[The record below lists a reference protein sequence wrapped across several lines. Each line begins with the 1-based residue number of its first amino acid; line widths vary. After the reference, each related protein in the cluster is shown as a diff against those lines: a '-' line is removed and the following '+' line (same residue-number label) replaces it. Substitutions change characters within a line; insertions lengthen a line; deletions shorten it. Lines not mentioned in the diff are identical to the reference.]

1 MSPLDVPRP
10 LGVGMVAVALGVAAC
25 AQAPAPASHPSG
37 PMLISA
43 AASAPAPPSRPTP
56 WVATETAF
64 GRWLDGVKAEAVGR
78 GVRPITVDRAFTGL
92 TINARV
98 IELDRRQ
105 PEFTSTFW
113 RYFDSAVSET
123 RVANGRAMVARHRP
137 LLARVSRETGVP
149 AEVLVAFWGI
159 ETNYGGNTGGFNV
172 IEALATLAHDGR
184 RGAFFRDQLI
194 TALEILDEG
203 HISPAAMQGSWAG
216 AMGQMQFMP
225 TTFRDHAVDGSGDGR
240 KDIWTSL
247 PDAFASAGA
256 FLSRLGWRAGE
267 GWGRQV
273 RLPAGYDYA
282 LSGLGHWQPL
292 ATWAAMGVTRADGGP
307 LRVEDGR
314 TAALVLPAGYRGP
327 AFLVTDNFRVIM
339 RWNNASVYA
348 LAVGH
353 LSDRVAG
360 RGPLIGVFDRD
371 QMPLRHSDVEAMQ
384 GLLNRL
390 GYEAGPPDGRVGPN
404 TRAAIK
410 RFQAARGLPADG
422 YADPV
427 LLDRL
432 RRAAAGQEPF

>member
-10 LGVGMVAVALGVAAC
+10 LAVGLIAAVLSVAAC
-25 AQAPAPASHPSG
+25 AQAPVPGSRPSTPATV
-37 PMLISA
+37 
-43 AASAPAPPSRPTP
+43 PAPS
-56 WVATETAF
+56 AISDAAF
-64 GRWLDGVKAEAVGR
+64 TRWLETVKAEAVTR
-78 GVRPITVDRAFTGL
+78 GVRPATIDRAFAG
-92 TINARV
+92 IGFNAKV

-123 RVANGRAMVARHRP
+123 RVANGRAMLAQHRP
-137 LLARVSRETGVP
+137 LLDRVSRETGVP
-149 AEVLVAFWGI
+149 AEVLVAFWGV
-159 ETNYGGNTGGFNV
+159 ETNYGSNTGGFNV
-172 IEALATLAHDGR
+172 IEALATLACDDR
-184 RGAFFRDQLI
+184 RGPFFREQLI
-194 TALEILDEG
+194 TALEILDQG
-203 HISPAAMQGSWAG
+203 HIRPEAMQGSWAG

-267 GWGRQV
+267 GWGWQA

-282 LSGLGHWQPL
+282 RSGLSAWRPL
-292 ATWAAMGVTRADGGP
+292 ATWAALGVTRADGRP
-307 LRVEDGR
+307 LPTTEDR
-314 TAALVLPAGYRGP
+314 TAALLLPAGYRGP

-348 LAVGH
+348 LAVGR
-353 LSDRVAG
+353 LSDRIAG
-360 RGPLIGVFDRD
+360 EGPLIGAFGRD
-371 QMPLRHSDVEAMQ
+371 QIPLRRSDVEVLQSLLNGLGYHAGAPD
-384 GLLNRL
+384 GLL
-390 GYEAGPPDGRVGPN
+390 GPN

-422 YADPV
+422 YADPA

-432 RRAAAGQEPF
+432 RRVAAGLEPF

>member
-1 MSPLDVPRP
+1 MSPLDVPRS
-10 LGVGMVAVALGVAAC
+10 LGVGMIAVALSVAAC
-25 AQAPAPASHPSG
+25 AQAPVPASR
-37 PMLISA
+37 SA
-43 AASAPAPPSRPTP
+43 EPLTVLVTAPAPPSRPTP
-56 WVATETAF
+56 WAATEAAF
-64 GRWLDGVKAEAVGR
+64 ARWLDGVKAEAVGR
-78 GVRPITVDRAFTGL
+78 GVRPTTVDRAFAGI
-92 TINARV
+92 TINAKV
-98 IELDRRQ
+98 IDLDRRQ

-113 RYFDSAVSET
+113 RYFESAVSKT
-123 RVANGRAMVARHRP
+123 RVANGRAMLARHRP
-137 LLARVSRETGVP
+137 LLDRVSRDTGVP
-149 AEVLVAFWGI
+149 AEVLVAFWGV

-184 RGAFFRDQLI
+184 RGAFFREQLI

-282 LSGLGHWQPL
+282 LSGLEHWRPL
-292 ATWAAMGVTRADGGP
+292 TTWAAMGVTRADGGP
-307 LRVEDGR
+307 LRAEDGR
-314 TAALVLPAGYRGP
+314 IAALLLPAGYRGP
-327 AFLVTDNFRVIM
+327 AFLVTDNFRIIM

-371 QMPLRHSDVEAMQ
+371 QQPLRYGDVEALQ
-384 GLLNRL
+384 GLLNSL
-390 GYEAGPPDGRVGPN
+390 GYEAGPPDGLVGPN

-422 YADPV
+422 FADPA
-427 LLDRL
+427 LLAHV